1 MLLKG
6 RRLDGFSASEEL
18 GSRTGTIVQKQLA
31 MRELYSFTQ
40 KIRKD
45 GATEVREITVM
56 EAG

>member
-1 MLLKG
+1 MKG

-56 EAG
+56 KAG